1 MKRVLMIGGGA
12 VLALVIIVVIVGL
25 YVFSSLDSIV
35 KAAVEK
41 VGSDVTQTEVTL
53 SDVEISLTAGTGALL
68 GFSMANPQG
77 YSANNA
83 LQFDEI
89 RIALDLA
96 TIQSDPVVIKEL
108 VIDAPVVVYELG
120 ESGSNIE
127 KIQDNV
133 AGSAPEQ
140 SGGAGGDSG
149 EEGPKIVIE
158 NLILRNG
165 QISITA
171 TQLLGETLSAPLPDI
186 HLRDIGKEENGATPG
201 QIAVETLDSVL
212 AQVTAAVGSV
222 DISKI
227 TDQLD
232 VGMDEAKK
240 VLEQGGDVSKAVE
253 EGAGE
258 ASDAVEGAVE
268 GVGDRL
274 KGVLGN

>member
-12 VLALVIIVVIVGL
+12 VLALVIVVVIVGL

-77 YSANNA
+77 YSDNNA

-89 RIALDLA
+89 SIALDLA

-140 SGGAGGDSG
+140 SGGGSGDSG

-171 TQLLGETLSAPLPDI
+171 TQLLGETVSAPLPDI

-227 TDQLD
+227 TDQLN

-253 EGAGE
+253 DGAGE
-258 ASDAVEGAVE
+258 ATDAVEGAVE
-268 GVGDRL
+268 GVGDTL